1 MCLDLLITERLATGV
16 SRFVKSIKVWLD
28 NFKEENKA
36 AYNTYTIQYEEFRED
51 NVNSNYCEINESKA
65 VGLLVDRNRI
75 SKMENDDYDK
85 LHNSSLDM
93 MLWQTEEGDI
103 ETVFLFSFQGW
114 DREHVKA
121 RGQAWWVNSSWILI
135 PRLRSWNM
143 LMHSTYTQI
152 SFCTEIV
159 TSHFEN
165 FIAENDCPRKKLKSW
180 IFGLDLSDWKWLI
193 DKKKSRCNI
202 VREK

>member
-65 VGLLVDRNRI
+65 AGLLVDRNRI
-75 SKMENDDYDK
+75 SKMKNDDYDK

-93 MLWQTEEGDI
+93 ML
-103 ETVFLFSFQGW
+103 
-114 DREHVKA
+114 
-121 RGQAWWVNSSWILI
+121 
-135 PRLRSWNM
+135 
-143 LMHSTYTQI
+143 
-152 SFCTEIV
+152 
-159 TSHFEN
+159 
-165 FIAENDCPRKKLKSW
+165 
-180 IFGLDLSDWKWLI
+180 
-193 DKKKSRCNI
+193 
-202 VREK
+202 